1 MTEINKTLNQERA
14 NYILKKVKEIKNKE
28 KEEQKKFKTNARRV
42 SSLIISNGLLPTLAF
57 LKSKKEK
64 KPVYDVFNEWLK
76 ERKFCQNDALEE
88 LLNSDASKLRLATME
103 VLELANWLG
112 RIVEI
117 EIEDRE

>member
-1 MTEINKTLNQERA
+1 MKLIQTLIQERA
-14 NYILKKVKEIKNKE
+14 GFILKKVKEIKNKE
-28 KEEQKKFKTNARRV
+28 KEEQKKFKTNARRA

-88 LLNSDASKLRLATME
+88 LLNSDVSKLRLATME

-117 EIEDRE
+117 EIEDKE